1 MRKLLFII
9 FFGASCFYTLSSE
22 ETKAYQSTYN
32 PKDSGEIIIE
42 DARIL
47 TGTGKE
53 ILKGSILIS
62 SNKIKAIGE
71 NIQKP
76 LGARVINAKGKW
88 VTPGI
93 IDIHSHMGSLSSS

>member
-1 MRKLLFII
+1 MKNLLFII
-9 FFGASCFYTLSSE
+9 FFVTSCFHMLSSE
-22 ETKAYQSTYN
+22 EAKAFQSTYEPN
-32 PKDSGEIIIE
+32 DSGDIFIE

-71 NIQKP
+71 NLSKP
-76 LGARVINAKGKW
+76 
-88 VTPGI
+88 T
-93 IDIHSHMGSLSSS
+93 

>member
-1 MRKLLFII
+1 MKKLI
-9 FFGASCFYTLSSE
+9 FVVLIGTFSFLLLGSKENKVFE
-22 ETKAYQSTYN
+22 STYDPGN
-32 PKDSGEIIIE
+32 SGDIFIE

-71 NIQKP
+71 NLPKP
-76 LGARVINAKGKW
+76 DGVL
-88 VTPGI
+88 TI
-93 IDIHSHMGSLSSS
+93 IGNG